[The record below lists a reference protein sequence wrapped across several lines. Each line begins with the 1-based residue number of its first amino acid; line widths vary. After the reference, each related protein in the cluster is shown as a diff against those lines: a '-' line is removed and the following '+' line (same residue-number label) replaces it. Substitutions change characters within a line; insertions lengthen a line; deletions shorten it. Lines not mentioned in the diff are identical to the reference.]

1 MDTIDWGKKWI
12 IDFNA
17 GKTNLGSFEQF
28 VTLVLFMQ
36 KWEGRSWSKMFLK
49 RRNDARIVFLF

>member
-1 MDTIDWGKKWI
+1 MNTIDWGKKWI

-28 VTLVLFMQ
+28 VTLVLFMR
-36 KWEGRSWSKMFLK
+36 KWKGLFLEQ
-49 RRNDARIVFLF
+49 NVFEEKK

>member
-1 MDTIDWGKKWI
+1 MDTKDWRKKWI

-28 VTLVLFMQ
+28 VTLVLFMR
-36 KWEGRSWSKMFLK
+36 KWKGLFLEQNVLK

>member
-1 MDTIDWGKKWI
+1 MDTKDWRKKWI

-28 VTLVLFMQ
+28 VTLVLFTQ
-36 KWEGRSWSKMFLK
+36 KWEGLFLEQ
-49 RRNDARIVFLF
+49 NVFEEKK